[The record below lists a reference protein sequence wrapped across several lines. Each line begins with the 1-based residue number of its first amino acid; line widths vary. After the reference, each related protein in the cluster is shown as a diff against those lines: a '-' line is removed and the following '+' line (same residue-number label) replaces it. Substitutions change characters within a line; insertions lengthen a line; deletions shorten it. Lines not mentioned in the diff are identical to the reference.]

1 MHVILVDQRIFFG
14 KVSDLKGMRTGIIS
28 FNLYMVF
35 KNYLSKCNHI
45 KIIDINF
52 QIEGYLSSHFNRKI

>member
-1 MHVILVDQRIFFG
+1 MINACNFSRSAHFFG

-52 QIEGYLSSHFNRKI
+52 QIEGY